1 VLAARA
7 TAPKEWQRWWYVCVA
22 GELLFLPTIFLL
34 VGRWR
39 RSSAVRDADEHER
52 QVTLE
57 FEELASSDQYVEGVS
72 A

>member
-1 VLAARA
+1 
-7 TAPKEWQRWWYVCVA
+7 VA

-39 RSSAVRDADEHER
+39 RSSAVRDEEER
-52 QVTLE
+52 DRWVTEE
-57 FEELASSDQYVEGVS
+57 FEELASSDEYVEDVT

>member
-1 VLAARA
+1 M
-7 TAPKEWQRWWYVCVA
+7 CVV

-39 RSSAVRDADEHER
+39 RSSAMRDREAHDRWVAE
-52 QVTLE
+52 E
-57 FEELASSDQYVEGVS
+57 FEELSTSDEFIEGVP

>member
-1 VLAARA
+1 VG
-7 TAPKEWQRWWYVCVA
+7 

-39 RSSAVRDADEHER
+39 RSSAIRDAEAHDR
-52 QVTLE
+52 IVTEE
-57 FEELASSDQYVEGVS
+57 FEELASSDQYVEGVP